1 VALSEEDL
9 TIKAPATSRVPF
21 TNIWRESGA
30 NRLAPAAGAGTMS
43 ATLGA
48 LGATGPRS
56 TDAASLVEM
65 LEGRDPEHE
74 VVAQVHAKAPR
85 VSAGMMVGIGVVLI
99 LLVATVGYLAF
110 LLYGG

>member
-1 VALSEEDL
+1 
-9 TIKAPATSRVPF
+9 
-21 TNIWRESGA
+21 
-30 NRLAPAAGAGTMS
+30 
-43 ATLGA
+43 
-48 LGATGPRS
+48 
-56 TDAASLVEM
+56 M